1 MQAKRYWWPPLPP
14 WPVLL
19 ISGGRW
25 NTGGGRGA
33 LCGSRMLMN
42 TTARLIDWNFSG
54 SFLIML
60 RRSCHTF
67 SLERFGSSGSLIHLR
82 QQRSVSLSPL
92 PLNVSFP
99 LSYSQCLVLS
109 LLMPVLWFLSLPL
122 LSLSLSYSQC
132 LVLSLLMPVLCFFS
146 LSLALSLSIPTHPCI
161 P

>member
-1 MQAKRYWWPPLPP
+1 
-14 WPVLL
+14 
-19 ISGGRW
+19 
-25 NTGGGRGA
+25 
-33 LCGSRMLMN
+33 MLMN
-42 TTARLIDWNFSG
+42 KTARLIDWNFSG

-109 LLMPVLWFLSLPL
+109 LLMPVLWVLSLPL
-122 LSLSLSYSQC
+122 LSLSLHLRTSAHF
-132 LVLSLLMPVLCFFS
+132 SLFSSVTRFLS
-146 LSLALSLSIPTHPCI
+146 LSLSLPSLPRPPPHTHTHTATTGDTH
-161 P
+161 